1 MGGSSVECAA
11 LFFNT
16 SQSPCCDLPRELG
29 CIKDLNDE
37 RPVNRKQQTSV
48 PGIYLAG
55 DADGDVKFAI
65 IAAAEGAKAA
75 VAINRELQDEALKRS
90 EL

>member
-1 MGGSSVECAA
+1 MDGCHVECVA

-29 CIKDLNDE
+29 CTCDRNDE
-37 RPVNRKQQTSV
+37 QPTNRKQQTSV
-48 PGIYLAG
+48 PGVYLAG
-55 DADGDVKFAI
+55 DADGDVKFVI

-75 VAINRELQDEALKRS
+75 VAINRELQDELLGKLES
-90 EL
+90 